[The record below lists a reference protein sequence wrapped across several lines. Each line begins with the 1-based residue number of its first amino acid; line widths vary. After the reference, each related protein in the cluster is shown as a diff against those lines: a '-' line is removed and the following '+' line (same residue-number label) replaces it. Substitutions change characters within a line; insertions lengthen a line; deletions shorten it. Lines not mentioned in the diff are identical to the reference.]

1 METHSSLDDGL
12 RRVRGGHYL
21 SLTVYEWSV
30 WWNGKLE
37 PGYMLFAKRCP
48 RALTVAILSSIIDG
62 DKDPKAGSTDKVDG
76 FDWF

>member
-1 METHSSLDDGL
+1 M
-12 RRVRGGHYL
+12 
-21 SLTVYEWSV
+21 